1 MPIDKATI
9 IEKFIGFLEDHLK
22 EVEHA
27 LSETQR
33 GARDAP
39 GSNVT
44 HSDTSK
50 SRLSDVALGLQK
62 RVLELNEARA
72 AFNNMSPKMSRVG
85 VGAFVGIKNPVTDE
99 MRYYFIVPKSG
110 GYKIEA
116 DTISVTS
123 ISIGAPFCRLLISKE
138 VGDEIMFQGKE
149 FEIEMIE

>member
-1 MPIDKATI
+1 MLINKGTI
-9 IEKFIGFLEDHLK
+9 VEKFIDFLDSHLK
-22 EVEHA
+22 ELAHA
-27 LSETQR
+27 LSETQQ

-72 AFNNMSPKMSRVG
+72 AFNNMSSKMSTVG
-85 VGAFVGIKNPVTDE
+85 IGALVGIKDPVTDE

-110 GYKIEA
+110 GYKVEVG
-116 DTISVTS
+116 TISITS
-123 ISIGAPFCRLLISKE
+123 ISLGAPFCRLLINKE
-138 VGDEIMFQGKE
+138 VGDEVAFQGKE
-149 FEIEMIE
+149 FEIELIE